1 MTIASELKA
10 EVDIIF
16 SRKWDTRNGQIVPD
30 SEDIK
35 LGNDAVK
42 IDGTVL
48 YADISD
54 STNLVKDFKDFFAA
68 EVYKAFLH
76 CAAKIIRS
84 EGGTITSYDGDR
96 VMAVFIGDNKST
108 SAVRASL
115 KINYSVKNI
124 INPALK
130 RQYGKTDFELRQ
142 TVGIDR
148 STLFVSRTGIR
159 GSNDLVWV
167 GRAANYAAKL
177 TELSP
182 DYPTWITDSV
192 YNVLQKSAKI
202 GNGTSM
208 WEARTWTKMNNHS
221 IYRSSWWWEI

>member
-1 MTIASELKA
+1 MTIDSELKA
-10 EVDIIF
+10 EVKSIF
-16 SRKWDTRNGQIVPD
+16 SRKWETRKGQIVPD
-30 SEDIK
+30 SEDLG

-42 IDGTVL
+42 LNGTVL
-48 YADISD
+48 YADLSE
-54 STNLVKDFKDFFAA
+54 STKLVNDFRADFVA
-68 EVYKAFLH
+68 EVYKAYLH

-96 VMAVFIGDNKST
+96 VMAVFIGESKNT

-115 KINYSVKNI
+115 KINYSVQKI
-124 INPALK
+124 INPALIS
-130 RQYGKTDFELRQ
+130 QYKDANFQLRQ
-142 TVGIDR
+142 TVGIDN

-192 YNVLQKSAKI
+192 YNVLHESAKTY
-202 GNGTSM
+202 NGTSM
-208 WEARTWTKMNNHS
+208 WEARTWTNMNNHTV
-221 IYRSSWWWEI
+221 YRSSWWWET